1 MQTKMTK
8 LLNIQYPI
16 MQGGMQWLG
25 VPKLAAAVS
34 EAGGLGT
41 INASCYIDEDEF
53 RTALEETKRLTN
65 KPFAVNISLT
75 PDAEVKEITLRN
87 IQAAAEARV
96 PVIETAGGPI
106 TALVPCIKAAKM
118 IHIHKCTCLRHAK
131 RAEKD
136 GADLVTV
143 VGYEAAGHPGP
154 AETGSMVLWNYV
166 ARSLSIPVLGGGGIA
181 DGAGLAAALTLGCE
195 GVVMGT
201 RFVSSEECLIH
212 PNFKEVI
219 ANANEKS
226 TLTCQRNINNMC
238 RYYKNKQSYKALE
251 AEKNGLGLAET
262 LAIVSGRL
270 GRECYQSGDTEGSCF
285 SIGVG
290 AALIQEVKPA
300 AAIIE
305 EMVAEAKSSLK
316 EALAKF

>member
-8 LLNIQYPI
+8 LLHIQYPI

-25 VPKLAAAVS
+25 VPRLAAAVS

-53 RTALEETKRLTN
+53 RAALEQTKKLTN

-75 PDAEVKEITLRN
+75 PDTEVKEITIRN
-87 IQAAAEARV
+87 IKAAAEARV
-96 PVIETAGGPI
+96 PVIETAGGPVS
-106 TALVPCIKAAKM
+106 ALVPHIKRGKM
-118 IHIHKCTCLRHAK
+118 MHIHKCTCLRHAK

-136 GADLVTV
+136 GADLVSV

-166 ARSLSIPVLGGGGIA
+166 ARSLSVPVLGGGGVA
-181 DGAGLAAALTLGCE
+181 GGSGLAAALALGCE
-195 GVVMGT
+195 GVVIGT
-201 RFVSSEECLIH
+201 RFVSSEECRIH
-212 PNFKEVI
+212 SNFKEVI
-219 ANANEKS
+219 IAADETS

-238 RYYKNKQSYKALE
+238 RYYKNKQAYKALE
-251 AEKNGLGLAET
+251 AEKKGLGLAET

-270 GRECYQSGDTEGSCF
+270 GRECYQSGDTQGSCF

-290 AALIQEVKPA
+290 AALIQDVKPA

-305 EMVAEAKSSLK
+305 EMVAEAESTLK
-316 EALAKF
+316 GALAKF